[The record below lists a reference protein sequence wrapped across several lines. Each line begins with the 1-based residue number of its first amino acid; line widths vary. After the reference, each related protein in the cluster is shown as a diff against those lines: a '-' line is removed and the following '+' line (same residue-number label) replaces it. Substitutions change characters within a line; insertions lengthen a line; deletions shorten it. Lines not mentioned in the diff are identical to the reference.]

1 MADTELCGTR
11 GQAHQYSKSMSI
23 NVSSTQMLVSKWAS
37 SKGRAFAHHIIIE
50 SISDWP
56 DELYEPQA
64 PSLSLVCTLESCK
77 CSLLLYSTIITAS
90 AYMRPSV
97 I

>member
-23 NVSSTQMLVSKWAS
+23 NASSTLMLVNKWAS
-37 SKGRAFAHHIIIE
+37 SKGRAFSHHIITE

-56 DELYEPQA
+56 DEPYEPQA
-64 PSLSLVCTLESCK
+64 PSLVWSALWSLASVARYRTLPLSQ
-77 CSLLLYSTIITAS
+77 LLL
-90 AYMRPSV
+90 V
-97 I
+97 